1 MVCEMARSKQLILG
15 ILILALVA
23 RAGVFLAT
31 GGILMEGEGRVQA
44 DLASNLLSGRG
55 FVLSPS
61 MLEGREGSER
71 IDRMQENYFD
81 FYRRVDGLYGVLRP
95 GRPTL
100 FFVPGCAVFQAI
112 IFAFFGSGNL
122 IAVTTVQL
130 LLGVFTVFLGVLLAR
145 RFLEGIYFLLAATV
159 IALDPFELYVEAVPA
174 TQALFSLLFLAGLL
188 LSMEAI
194 DSVTRKRLRLL
205 APLAGFVWALAF
217 YVRPVALPFV
227 PWLAVILLFRGKFKP
242 RVVLYTL
249 LMISVFFLV
258 LSPWGFRNKEISGSF
273 RIMPTQGGVNL
284 WEFNGRIFSSH
295 FSNDE
300 LRGATIMYSQLR
312 EEYLGKLESP
322 ELAEFPEFR
331 DEPEWVRDSVL
342 YDRTLSFL
350 WKNPTLF
357 PRLVSIRFAEF
368 FKPFPLNT
376 FSFAFTLAGLA
387 SFFWVLLFMVSGS
400 LRILSGRTA
409 TGIFLIGG
417 VWGYVLMHLLTAAG
431 TPHRVAI
438 DFPLIVIAT
447 IGLKTAVLRFRAG
460 RNR

>member
-1 MVCEMARSKQLILG
+1 MARSKQLIFG
-15 ILILALVA
+15 ILVLALVA
-23 RAGVFLAT
+23 RAGAFLFT

-44 DLASNLLSGRG
+44 DLAANLLSGKG
-55 FVLSPS
+55 FTLSYS
-61 MLEGREGSER
+61 MLEGREGTAR
-71 IDRMQENYFD
+71 VDRAQESIFA

-100 FFVPGCAVFQAI
+100 FFVPGCAVFQAM
-112 IFAFFGSGNL
+112 IFAFFGAGNL

-188 LSMEAI
+188 LSIEAI
-194 DSVTRKRLRLL
+194 DSANRKRLRYF
-205 APLAGFVWALAF
+205 APLAGLVWALAF

-227 PWLAVILLFRGKFKP
+227 PWLAAVLLFRGKFKP
-242 RVVLYTL
+242 RVVLYAL
-249 LMISVFFLV
+249 LMIAVFFLA
-258 LSPWGFRNKEISGSF
+258 LSPWGFRNREISGSF

-295 FSNDE
+295 FSNE
-300 LRGATIMYSQLR
+300 LRGATIMYDQLR
-312 EEYLGKLESP
+312 EEYAGRLESP

-331 DEPEWVRDSVL
+331 DESEWVRDSVL
-342 YDRTLSFL
+342 YDRTLEFL
-350 WKNPTLF
+350 GRNPTLV

-368 FKPFPLNT
+368 FKPFPLNS
-376 FSFAFTLAGLA
+376 FSFVFTLAGLA

-400 LRILSGRTA
+400 LRLLSGRTA
-409 TGIFLIGG
+409 VGIFLTGS
-417 VWGYVLMHLLTAAG
+417 VWGYVLMHLITATG

-447 IGLKTAVLRFRAG
+447 IGLRTAVLRFQAG
-460 RNR
+460 RTR